1 MYVIHIGN
9 IPYSFFVFSEVKII
23 QRLEYFGRIKSIYWI
38 SNMSHYFDVID
49 T

>member
-9 IPYSFFVFSEVKII
+9 ISYSFFVFSEVKI
-23 QRLEYFGRIKSIYWI
+23 QRLEYFGRIKSFYWI
-38 SNMSHYFDVID
+38 FNMSHYFDVID